1 MEGAIYTIWLAD
13 FPADAEGA
21 VSVAANDF
29 RDGIACSMNGCE
41 KGLTSFV
48 CGYE

>member
-1 MEGAIYTIWLAD
+1 VKGAICPIWVTDLS
-13 FPADAEGA
+13 PDAEGA